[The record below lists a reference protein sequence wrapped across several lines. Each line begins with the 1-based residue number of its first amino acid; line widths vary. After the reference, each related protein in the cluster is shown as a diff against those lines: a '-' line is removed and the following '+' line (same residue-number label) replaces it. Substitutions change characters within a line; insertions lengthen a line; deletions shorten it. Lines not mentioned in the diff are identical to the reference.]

1 MTVDTS
7 LTRPLTAA
15 HCTALTVITIQSRPT
30 NVNITDGP
38 NCQLNNP
45 PTTGAKVT
53 VVLDSQASALIFY
66 NAYATPTRADT
77 IVRVLNL
84 PCNRSSV
91 IFAAPGLAEPRV
103 FDQRNVPA
111 LVCNTRDA
119 EVSNTTATTL
129 RRVALELEGGW
140 GDYGEPDPEG
150 PAEEMAA
157 LPDSGRRGWRGRLVR
172 AMAEMDSERGGG
184 TGGLREP
191 GGGRLV
197 VTGNVEGLGPGL
209 PLVVLPMPGTEDYR
223 QQQQQEQQGA
233 SQEPE
238 AEAVLQSG
246 SGSESGGGSSTGV
259 AAVGWSIHPDPE
271 GVYAHEEE
279 EGDAVEG
286 EVEGDGAEAGLV
298 VGPGSWLLRAEE
310 KEQEASQPG
319 QQQEQQWRWMGRK
332 SALGGAGGAVL
343 QNGAAALQDAAY
355 GSLPRG
361 QAKPLGEEEEGQG
374 PGRR

>member
-1 MTVDTS
+1 MTVDS
-7 LTRPLTAA
+7 ILTRPLTAA

-30 NVNITDGP
+30 NVNITEGP

-119 EVSNTTATTL
+119 EASNTTATTL
-129 RRVALELEGGW
+129 RRVALELEDGW
-140 GDYGEPDPEG
+140 DDYGEPDPEG

-172 AMAEMDSERGGG
+172 AMAEMDSEREAG
-184 TGGLREP
+184 TGGLQEP

-209 PLVVLPMPGTEDYR
+209 PLVVLPMPGTEEYR
-223 QQQQQEQQGA
+223 KQQQQQEAGQGA
-233 SQEPE
+233 ETN
-238 AEAVLQSG
+238 AVLQSG
-246 SGSESGGGSSTGV
+246 PGSGSGEGSGTGI
-259 AAVGWSIHPDPE
+259 ASVGWSIHPDPE
-271 GVYAHEEE
+271 GVHAHEEE
-279 EGDAVEG
+279 DAAEG
-286 EVEGDGAEAGLV
+286 EVQGNGAEAGLV

-310 KEQEASQPG
+310 QEQAASQQG
-319 QQQEQQWRWMGRK
+319 QQQEQQWRWRGRK
-332 SALGGAGGAVL
+332 SALGGGAVL

-355 GSLPRG
+355 GSLPHG
-361 QAKPLGEEEEGQG
+361 QAKPLGEEEAEEQG